1 MSYKI
6 KSIPNK
12 GLLNP
17 NGLRTRLALSS
28 ISSLA
33 CLRSSLSSGL
43 LNPIGLRL
51 LPKDP
56 KTLKNSKIRTIYI
69 WITVLRIYL
78 FGRGRESLLATW
90 SLTSGRYKNKE
101 CGRLTRN
108 FFNKSSTSSSLPLF
122 PRFDIK

>member
-1 MSYKI
+1 MIEKLSNFHTVYSEITVFEKILTCTWNVYLSTYEQNTYSNCMYYKN

-17 NGLRTRLALSS
+17 SGLRTRLALSS

-43 LNPIGLRL
+43 LKPIGLRL

-56 KTLKNSKIRTIYI
+56 KTLKNSKIRT
-69 WITVLRIYL
+69 
-78 FGRGRESLLATW
+78 F
-90 SLTSGRYKNKE
+90 
-101 CGRLTRN
+101 
-108 FFNKSSTSSSLPLF
+108 
-122 PRFDIK
+122 